1 MIRTAETPSKLKD
14 KSDSISLSS
23 YEMRLQTNLSK
34 KARKK
39 DLRGSRDKLQHQA
52 SENPHKKSLGRN
64 CVSLENVG
72 IVVTDDV
79 YSTHIQAY
87 NSPMYPAYFYYN
99 YPHHPAYFMAPPNN
113 YFMNQNSAYF
123 NTSTSLGNQSQDD
136 FKKYRDVAL

>member
-1 MIRTAETPSKLKD
+1 
-14 KSDSISLSS
+14 
-23 YEMRLQTNLSK
+23 MRLQTNLSK
-34 KARKK
+34 NARKK

-79 YSTHIQAY
+79 YSTQVQAY

>member
-1 MIRTAETPSKLKD
+1 
-14 KSDSISLSS
+14 
-23 YEMRLQTNLSK
+23 MRLQTNLSK
-34 KARKK
+34 NARKK

-79 YSTHIQAY
+79 YSTHVQAY